1 MPKKKTGARKKAEKQ
16 RERQKEIKN
25 SKQMRNIVELP
36 CNVQMVGLE
45 LLFPSLFF
53 PSIFSLYLFLQEGFC
68 VKLCSSFFRSVTSAR
83 CKRIFPVNFFS
94 YLICIMYSDDQA
106 LCNCRPRTPRC

>member
-45 LLFPSLFF
+45 LLFLY
-53 PSIFSLYLFLQEGFC
+53 IFSLYLFLEEGFC

-83 CKRIFPVNFFS
+83 CKRIFPPVNFFHIL
-94 YLICIMYSDDQA
+94 YV
-106 LCNCRPRTPRC
+106 

>member
-53 PSIFSLYLFLQEGFC
+53 LSIFSYRKDF
-68 VKLCSSFFRSVTSAR
+68 V
-83 CKRIFPVNFFS
+83 
-94 YLICIMYSDDQA
+94 
-106 LCNCRPRTPRC
+106 